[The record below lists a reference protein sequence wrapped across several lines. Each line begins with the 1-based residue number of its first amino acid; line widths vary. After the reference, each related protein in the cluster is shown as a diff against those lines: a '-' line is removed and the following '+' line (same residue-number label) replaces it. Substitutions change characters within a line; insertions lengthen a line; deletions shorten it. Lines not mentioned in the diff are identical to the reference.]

1 MNGYLSNV
9 MKFLYVLILY
19 IEINVVED
27 RVREKG
33 WDRKF
38 CDIVFFYLY
47 DKRLYYI
54 YLIVIFFK
62 ILYYKKWIFIK

>member
-9 MKFLYVLILY
+9 KKYLYVLIWY
-19 IEINVVED
+19 IDINVVED

-33 WDRKF
+33 WDSKF
-38 CDIVFFYLY
+38 CDIVLFYLY

-54 YLIVIFFK
+54 YLIVSLFK
-62 ILYYKKWIFIK
+62 LDNIKNRYL